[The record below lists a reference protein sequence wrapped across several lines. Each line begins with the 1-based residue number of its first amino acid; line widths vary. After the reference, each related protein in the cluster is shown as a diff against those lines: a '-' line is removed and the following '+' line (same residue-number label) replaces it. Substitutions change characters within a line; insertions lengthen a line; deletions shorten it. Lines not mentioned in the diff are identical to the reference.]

1 MCDPDAHSEVIL
13 ADWFEAALL
22 GFGWQFT
29 REVAVYDVEK
39 CLAILHTRDGMSRD
53 EAVEYFEF
61 NVIGAW
67 VGPHTPVFVHLAH
80 RLVVQ

>member
-1 MCDPDAHSEVIL
+1 MN
-13 ADWFEAALL
+13 
-22 GFGWQFT
+22 T
-29 REVAVYDVEK
+29 RTIESLED
-39 CLAILHTRDGMSRD
+39 
-53 EAVEYFEF
+53 AVEYFEF